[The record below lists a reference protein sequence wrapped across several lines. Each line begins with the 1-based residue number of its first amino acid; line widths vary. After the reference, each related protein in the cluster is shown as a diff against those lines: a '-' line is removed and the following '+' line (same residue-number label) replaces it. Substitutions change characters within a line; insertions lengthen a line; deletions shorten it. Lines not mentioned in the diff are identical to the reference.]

1 MIFQLTTQRIRI
13 IRYYSRTIYVHFI
26 FIKRKEIVQ
35 NKYIDRIENW
45 LKSWRL
51 IMAPHK
57 CNYITSQ
64 KKSNHENE
72 DLDITLFGININK
85 FDNPTFLG
93 IRFDKY
99 LSFKNQLSYL
109 TGACMKRVNVLKVLS
124 NKSWVLTVN
133 TLNQVY
139 NSLIRSLL
147 EHSSIIYS

>member
-57 CNYITSQ
+57 CNYIIFT
-64 KKSNHENE
+64 KK
-72 DLDITLFGININK
+72 I
-85 FDNPTFLG
+85 
-93 IRFDKY
+93 
-99 LSFKNQLSYL
+99 
-109 TGACMKRVNVLKVLS
+109 
-124 NKSWVLTVN
+124 
-133 TLNQVY
+133 
-139 NSLIRSLL
+139 
-147 EHSSIIYS
+147 